1 MEHATSVGPSKMQ
14 KRITCFTT
22 GQSEWVKF
30 PTFCFLQMHTLKSD
44 VILSKGSTTFCYFI
58 NLLISS
64 CFIFPYWMVPLY
76 HGFVLFSSM
85 TCILQTYYLL
95 VLLLVQLIPIQFNK
109 ALSLNLFENIILF
122 IFFSDKNVNGAAKSS
137 ASSGPV
143 GADFKPL
150 LSTATATSYQSPP
163 VTSTGKY
170 LSVIFF
176 FLLRSISWLVETWG
190 IYLAW
195 DSCQVWL
202 D

>member
-1 MEHATSVGPSKMQ
+1 
-14 KRITCFTT
+14 
-22 GQSEWVKF
+22 
-30 PTFCFLQMHTLKSD
+30 
-44 VILSKGSTTFCYFI
+44 
-58 NLLISS
+58 
-64 CFIFPYWMVPLY
+64 
-76 HGFVLFSSM
+76 M

-109 ALSLNLFENIILF
+109 ALSLNLFENIFLF

-150 LSTATATSYQSPP
+150 LSTAIATSYQSPP

-176 FLLRSISWLVETWG
+176 FLLRSISWLVET
-190 IYLAW
+190 
-195 DSCQVWL
+195 
-202 D
+202 

>member
-1 MEHATSVGPSKMQ
+1 M
-14 KRITCFTT
+14 
-22 GQSEWVKF
+22 
-30 PTFCFLQMHTLKSD
+30 
-44 VILSKGSTTFCYFI
+44 
-58 NLLISS
+58 ISS

-85 TCILQTYYLL
+85 TCILQNYSLL
-95 VLLLVQLIPIQFNK
+95 VLLLVQLIPIQLNM

>member
-1 MEHATSVGPSKMQ
+1 
-14 KRITCFTT
+14 
-22 GQSEWVKF
+22 
-30 PTFCFLQMHTLKSD
+30 
-44 VILSKGSTTFCYFI
+44 
-58 NLLISS
+58 
-64 CFIFPYWMVPLY
+64 MVPLY

-109 ALSLNLFENIILF
+109 ALSLNLFENIIVF

-176 FLLRSISWLVETWG
+176 LLTEKYFLVSGNLR
-190 IYLAW
+190 YLLSLRQLPSVTRLKE
-195 DSCQVWL
+195 SCHCKRK
-202 D
+202 